1 MVDITATIAVIEDD
15 PGVRFFLEEAM
26 KVEGY
31 VPVSFVAY
39 EDAVPHLPSVDLIII
54 DIKLPGMDGLSAVE
68 EIRSRLDT
76 PIIVITAFGTRKNAL
91 KALEIGATD
100 FFVKPIVLD
109 EMRIVIRRALARR
122 TLAKELAKVREEVL
136 TGDVFHGVVGRS
148 EQMKDLFRQADKVAP
163 NDLTVLITG
172 ETGVG
177 KEELAK
183 LVHVLSKRKGPF
195 VAVNCASIPDNLLE
209 SELFGHEKG
218 AFTGAFQQKPGKFE
232 IADKGT
238 LVLDEIGEMSPYL
251 QAKLL
256 RAIETKEVERLG
268 GVHKRH
274 VDARIVATTNRV
286 IENEIKEGKFREDLF
301 FRLAQIHLEIAPLR
315 ERTDDIEAFTEFFL
329 VNLARDSRG
338 ALPTI
343 DRDARSCILRYRWP
357 GNVRELYNAL
367 RRALAMCENNVIT
380 VDDLPLHIRGDS
392 PLDMQQYQDKTL
404 DEAIS
409 VFEKVLIE
417 DALAK
422 TRGSQAKAAKLLGIS
437 ERSMWY
443 RVKKYDITAKL

>member
-1 MVDITATIAVIEDD
+1 
-15 PGVRFFLEEAM
+15 
-26 KVEGY
+26 
-31 VPVSFVAY
+31 
-39 EDAVPHLPSVDLIII
+39 
-54 DIKLPGMDGLSAVE
+54 
-68 EIRSRLDT
+68 
-76 PIIVITAFGTRKNAL
+76 
-91 KALEIGATD
+91 
-100 FFVKPIVLD
+100 
-109 EMRIVIRRALARR
+109 
-122 TLAKELAKVREEVL
+122 
-136 TGDVFHGVVGRS
+136 
-148 EQMKDLFRQADKVAP
+148 
-163 NDLTVLITG
+163 
-172 ETGVG
+172 
-177 KEELAK
+177 
-183 LVHVLSKRKGPF
+183 
-195 VAVNCASIPDNLLE
+195 
-209 SELFGHEKG
+209 
-218 AFTGAFQQKPGKFE
+218 
-232 IADKGT
+232 
-238 LVLDEIGEMSPYL
+238 MSPYL